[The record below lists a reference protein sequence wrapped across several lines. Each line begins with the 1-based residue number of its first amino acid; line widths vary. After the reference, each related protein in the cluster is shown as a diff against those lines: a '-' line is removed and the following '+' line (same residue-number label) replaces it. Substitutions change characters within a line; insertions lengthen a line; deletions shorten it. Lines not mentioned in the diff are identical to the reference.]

1 MRRPRDDLREVPAKS
16 DNFIWQIF
24 KTYGLS
30 EKGLLSAPLQ
40 FELYDAPQI
49 RLIAEI
55 SGSCQRNLRLGPKV
69 DWKVGDRPMR

>member
-1 MRRPRDDLREVPAKS
+1 VRPS
-16 DNFIWQIF
+16 TWQ
-24 KTYGLS
+24 
-30 EKGLLSAPLQ
+30 P

-55 SGSCQRNLRLGPKV
+55 SGSFQGNLRLGPKV